1 MDTSSFDFHYSFS
14 HARSRPLVID
24 INTYKPRRRHSFGSP
39 RQHSPTYHWGDYRF
53 DWFPR
58 PRRRRCSSPIR
69 TVNSWQRQRQ
79 CERIPPVIMQQTV
92 GQRPTPSLAHSVL
105 ENICCEAQRCR
116 TIVAHLGK
124 LRRYLSRAD
133 YVVAYATFKEI
144 EKLRGALME
153 LVDLFQIYRLRLQ
166 LILYYVDVAIKSVSF
181 TLLRMDLCLNER
193 RLPPDT
199 QWREICHSLYAELR
213 TMSIQSRF
221 AMYLQF
227 FSMMN
232 AALSGYVACYFA
244 AILWQLISQVCL
256 VRFPSGRAYTQRH
269 IDVSPR
275 PANQ

>member
-1 MDTSSFDFHYSFS
+1 MDISSFDFHYSFR

-24 INTYKPRRRHSFGSP
+24 IYTYKPRRRRSP
-39 RQHSPTYHWGDYRF
+39 ESRRQYSPAYHRDDYQF
-53 DWFPR
+53 DWYPR
-58 PRRRRCSSPIR
+58 PPRKRYSSPIR
-69 TVNSWQRQRQ
+69 TINNWQRPRQ
-79 CERIPPVIMQQTV
+79 CERPPSVIMQQTV
-92 GQRPTPSLAHSVL
+92 GQRLGPSLAHSVL

-116 TIVAHLGK
+116 VIVAHLGK

-166 LILYYVDVAIKSVSF
+166 LVLYYVDVAIKSVSF

-213 TMSIQSRF
+213 TMPIQSRF
-221 AMYLQF
+221 TMYLQF

-232 AALSGYVACYFA
+232 AALSGYVAFHGVV
-244 AILWQLISQVCL
+244 I
-256 VRFPSGRAYTQRH
+256 
-269 IDVSPR
+269 
-275 PANQ
+275 